1 MIIWAGVSTD
11 ELGMVVEHYPKVI
24 IPKRKIQVQNV
35 AGRSDDI
42 VISSDAFENYEQS
55 YSVFLDSKYIGG
67 LEAVIPKI
75 SDWLLGNPGYHR
87 LEDSYF
93 PDYYR
98 MAYVPNGQ
106 NFSSLFN
113 EYGEGTISFNCA
125 PEKYLK
131 TGELPIEVPQPSNTK
146 PAAVLYNPTAY
157 AASPII
163 KFNGSTN
170 GVQITFTN
178 NKTNVA
184 NATVMISI
192 DRADTPVTIDVKKH
206 KITATIDGVETNY
219 SSHLTGR
226 YEDLMLMKET
236 KISCTGV
243 YGTEPKLTIIPRWYT
258 I

>member
-1 MIIWAGVSTD
+1 MITWAGTSTD

-24 IPKRKIQVQNV
+24 LPKRKFQVQSV

-75 SDWLLGNPGYHR
+75 SDWLLGNTGYQR
-87 LEDSYF
+87 LEDTYF

-98 MAYVPNGQ
+98 MAYVSSGQ

-113 EYGEGTISFNCA
+113 EYGEGTLSFNCA

-131 TGELPIEVPQPSNTK
+131 TGELPIDITNN
-146 PAAVLYNPTAY
+146 AVLYNPTAY
-157 AASPII
+157 LAFPII
-163 KFNGSTN
+163 KFTGGTS
-170 GVQITFTN
+170 GVTLTFTN
-178 NKTNVA
+178 NKTDIA
-184 NATVMISI
+184 NASVTVAI
-192 DRADTPVTIDVKKH
+192 DAANTPVTIDVKKH
-206 KITATIDGVETNY
+206 KITALVNNAETNY

-236 KISCTGV
+236 KISFTGAQ
-243 YGTEPKLTIIPRWYT
+243 TITVIPRWYT